1 MTSNMSKVRTSPY
14 RQTPTP
20 EGLKAIEKGT
30 LDYFDT
36 EMYANFN
43 TEVLEE
49 YLEEKNRKD
58 GFGSTKWKWNQMML
72 GLVIGI
78 VFAIINQYV
87 GLKVGM
93 IVSGSWYVAYLAAM
107 ALRWSPGEVN
117 LSASASTG
125 ASMVCTGF
133 VFTYPAIYLLA
144 YSTKYE
150 MNGEYLVDSSLLL
163 PDSWALAG
171 VAMVASI
178 LGGFLG
184 CLYFI
189 IFRRVWLVE
198 DPLPLPGFEANI
210 KLMDI
215 AGETAKEGGMEGAMH
230 SIRLVG
236 ISTAIVMFF
245 TFLRD
250 WPLIATGAT
259 DAAGKD
265 IKTSVLNRAT
275 ENVSWYSGGDLM
287 VPMDNSLTNYTWLG
301 FGLTPM
307 MIAIGWF
314 MKFRVAL
321 LVSLGTFFTW
331 FIVTPLAYHYDYP
344 FYLPLDA
351 NFHSI
356 SQFSPEGSLVSYGYV
371 ARPMAIGAILGG
383 GITGLLK
390 MAPVFKTT
398 AADVIDIFKGD
409 GDSASRKDYVEGK
422 GWYEW
427 PISHIPVLLI
437 VSLIGITL
445 AFSTQFGF
453 FASLIFSLVLC
464 LTTFALGA
472 IAVKV
477 MGETSIEPVSG
488 TSFIVLL
495 MLVLIFKGLG
505 LSESDTA
512 VLALVGTTVFGG
524 AISMSGTV
532 IGDYKPGLYVGNR
545 PMHIM
550 KTELVGIV
558 PGTIV
563 AALFAGLLSLAL
575 ARGDL
580 VLYAPQANA
589 FAAFAQIML
598 GGQTPWS
605 LLIVGFI
612 IGVFMEL
619 LTGMGTAFGLGMY
632 LPMVVTLP
640 MVVGGGLRDYW
651 ESRFLDVAVEQEGL
665 SEKQRTMRLLNTYM
679 IATGCIVGEALL
691 GTLLAIYYVLPLL
704 TG

>member
-1 MTSNMSKVRTSPY
+1 MSKVRTSPY

-49 YLEEKNRKD
+49 YLEEKNRRD
-58 GFGSTKWKWNQMML
+58 GFGSTTWKWNQMML
-72 GLVIGI
+72 GLIIGI
-78 VFAIINQYV
+78 IFAIINQYV

-150 MNGEYLVDSSLLL
+150 MNGTYLVDSSLLL
-163 PDSWALAG
+163 PNSWALAG

-236 ISTAIVMFF
+236 ISTAIIMAF

-250 WPLIATGAT
+250 WPLLGTGT
-259 DAAGKD
+259 SDAAGKEV
-265 IKTSVLNRAT
+265 KTSILSRAT
-275 ENVSWYSGGDLM
+275 ENISWYDGGDLT
-287 VPMDNSLTNYTWLG
+287 VPMENSLTNYTWLG
-301 FGLTPM
+301 FGLYPM

-314 MKFRVAL
+314 MRFRVAL

-331 FIVTPLAYHYDYP
+331 FVVTPLAFHYDYP
-344 FYLPLDA
+344 FYLPIDG
-351 NFHSI
+351 NYHSV
-356 SQFSPEGSLVSYGYV
+356 SQFSPMGSLVSYGYV

-398 AADVIDIFKGD
+398 ASDVIDIFRGESD
-409 GDSASRKDYVEGK
+409 NASRKDYVEGK

-427 PISHIPVLLI
+427 PISHIPVMLI

-445 AFSTQFGF
+445 TFSTQFGF
-453 FASLIFSLVLC
+453 FPSLIFSLILC

-495 MLVLIFKGLG
+495 MLVVIFKGIG

-512 VLALVGTTVFGG
+512 ILALVGTTVFGG

-550 KTELVGIV
+550 KTELLGII

-563 AALFAGLLSLAL
+563 AALFAGILSLAL

-598 GGQTPWS
+598 GGQTPWN
-605 LLIVGFI
+605 LLLLGIV

-619 LTGMGTAFGLGMY
+619 ITGMGTAFGLGMY

-640 MVVGGGLRDYW
+640 MVIGGGLRDYW
-651 ESRFLDVAVEQEGL
+651 ESRFLDVAVEKENL

>member
-1 MTSNMSKVRTSPY
+1 MSKVRTSPY

-49 YLEEKNRKD
+49 YLEEKNRRD
-58 GFGSTKWKWNQMML
+58 GFGSTTWKWNQMML
-72 GLVIGI
+72 GLIIGI
-78 VFAIINQYV
+78 IFAIINQYV

-150 MNGEYLVDSSLLL
+150 MNGTHLIDSSLLL
-163 PDSWALAG
+163 PNSWALAG

-236 ISTAIVMFF
+236 ISTAIIMAF

-250 WPLIATGAT
+250 WPLLGTGT
-259 DAAGKD
+259 SDAAGKEV
-265 IKTSVLNRAT
+265 KTSILSRAT
-275 ENVSWYSGGDLM
+275 ENISWYDGGDLT
-287 VPMDNSLTNYTWLG
+287 VPMENSLTNYTWLG
-301 FGLTPM
+301 FGLYPM

-314 MKFRVAL
+314 MRFRVAL

-331 FIVTPLAYHYDYP
+331 FVVTPLAFHYDYP
-344 FYLPLDA
+344 FYLPIDG
-351 NFHSI
+351 NYHSV
-356 SQFSPEGSLVSYGYV
+356 SQFSPIGSLVSYGYV

-398 AADVIDIFKGD
+398 ASDVIDIFRGESD
-409 GDSASRKDYVEGK
+409 NASRKDYVEGK

-427 PISHIPVLLI
+427 PISHIPVMLI

-445 AFSTQFGF
+445 TFSTQFGF
-453 FASLIFSLVLC
+453 FPSLIFSLVLC

-495 MLVLIFKGLG
+495 MLVVIFKGIG

-550 KTELVGIV
+550 KTELLGII

-563 AALFAGLLSLAL
+563 AALFAGILSLAL

-598 GGQTPWS
+598 GGQTPWN
-605 LLIVGFI
+605 LLLLGIV

-619 LTGMGTAFGLGMY
+619 ITGMGTAFGLGMY

-640 MVVGGGLRDYW
+640 MVIGGGLRDYW
-651 ESRFLDVAVEQEGL
+651 ESRFLDVAVEKENL

>member
-1 MTSNMSKVRTSPY
+1 MSKVRTSPY

-49 YLEEKNRKD
+49 YLEEKNRRD
-58 GFGSTKWKWNQMML
+58 GFGSTTWKWNQMML
-72 GLVIGI
+72 GLIIGI
-78 VFAIINQYV
+78 IFAIINQYV

-150 MNGEYLVDSSLLL
+150 MNGTYLVDSSLLL
-163 PDSWALAG
+163 PNSWALAG

-215 AGETAKEGGMEGAMH
+215 AGETAKEGGMESAMH

-236 ISTAIVMFF
+236 ISTAIVMLF

-250 WPLIATGAT
+250 WPLLGTGT
-259 DAAGKD
+259 SDAAGKEV
-265 IKTSVLNRAT
+265 KTSILSRAT
-275 ENVSWYSGGDLM
+275 ENISWYDGGDLT
-287 VPMDNSLTNYTWLG
+287 VPMENSLTNYTWLG
-301 FGLTPM
+301 FGLYPM

-314 MKFRVAL
+314 MRFRVAL

-331 FIVTPLAYHYDYP
+331 FVVTPLAFHYDYP
-344 FYLPLDA
+344 FYLPIDGDY
-351 NFHSI
+351 HSV
-356 SQFSPEGSLVSYGYV
+356 SQFSPMGSLVSYGYV

-398 AADVIDIFKGD
+398 ASDVIDIFRGESD
-409 GDSASRKDYVEGK
+409 NASRKDYVEGK

-427 PISHIPVLLI
+427 PISHIPVMLL

-445 AFSTQFGF
+445 TFSTQFGF
-453 FASLIFSLVLC
+453 FPSLIFSLILC

-495 MLVLIFKGLG
+495 MLVVIFKGIG

-512 VLALVGTTVFGG
+512 ILALVGTTVFGG

-550 KTELVGIV
+550 KTELLGII

-563 AALFAGLLSLAL
+563 AALFAGILSLAL

-598 GGQTPWS
+598 GGQTPWN
-605 LLIVGFI
+605 LLLLGIV

-619 LTGMGTAFGLGMY
+619 ITGMGTAFGLGMY

-640 MVVGGGLRDYW
+640 MVIGGGLRDYW
-651 ESRFLDVAVEQEGL
+651 ESRFLDVAVEKENL

>member
-1 MTSNMSKVRTSPY
+1 MSKVRTSPY

-20 EGLKAIEKGT
+20 EGLKAIENGT

-78 VFAIINQYV
+78 IFAIINQYV

-250 WPLIATGAT
+250 WPLIGTGAT

-265 IKTSVLNRAT
+265 VKTSVLNRAT
-275 ENVSWYSGGDLM
+275 ENISWYDGGDLM

-344 FYLPLDA
+344 FYLPLDSQ
-351 NFHSI
+351 FHSI
-356 SQFSPEGSLVSYGYV
+356 SQFSPTGSLVSYGYV

-409 GDSASRKDYVEGK
+409 GDNASRKDYVDGK

-427 PISHIPVLLI
+427 PISHIPVMLI
-437 VSLIGITL
+437 VSLVGITL

-651 ESRFLDVAVEQEGL
+651 EARFLDVSVEKEGL

>member
-1 MTSNMSKVRTSPY
+1 MSKVRTSAY

-58 GFGSTKWKWNQMML
+58 GFGTTKWKWNQMLL

-78 VFAIINQYV
+78 IFAIINQYV

-93 IVSGSWYVAYLAAM
+93 IVSGSWYVAYLSAM

-144 YSTKYE
+144 YSPKYE
-150 MNGEYLVDSSLLL
+150 LAGGDYLVDSSLLL
-163 PDSWALAG
+163 PNSWALAG

-215 AGETAKEGGMEGAMH
+215 AGETSKEGGMESAMH

-250 WPLIATGAT
+250 WPLLGSGAVE
-259 DAAGKD
+259 D
-265 IKTSVLNRAT
+265 KTSVLNRAT
-275 ENVSWYSGGDLM
+275 ENISWYDGGDLT
-287 VPMDNSLTNYTWLG
+287 VPMNNSLTNYTWLG

-307 MIAIGWF
+307 MLAIGWF

-331 FIVTPLAYHYDYP
+331 FIVTPLAYSYDYP
-344 FYLPLDA
+344 FYLPLDGK
-351 NFHSI
+351 FHSI
-356 SQFSPEGSLVSYGYV
+356 SQFSPTGSLVSYGYV

-390 MAPVFKTT
+390 MAPVFRTT
-398 AADVIDIFKGD
+398 AADVIDIFTGEGD
-409 GDSASRKDYVEGK
+409 DASRKDYVKGK

-445 AFSTQFGF
+445 TFATQFGF

-495 MLVLIFKGLG
+495 MLVLIFKAIG

-512 VLALVGTTVFGG
+512 ILALVGTTVFGG

-651 ESRFLDVAVEQEGL
+651 ESKFLDVAVEKENL

-691 GTLLAIYYVLPLL
+691 GTFLAIYYVLPLI

>member
-1 MTSNMSKVRTSPY
+1 MSKVRTSPY

-49 YLEEKNRKD
+49 YLEEKNRRD
-58 GFGSTKWKWNQMML
+58 GFGSTTWKWNQMLL
-72 GLVIGI
+72 GLIIGI
-78 VFAIINQYV
+78 IFAIINQYV

-144 YSTKYE
+144 YSTRYE
-150 MNGEYLVDSSLLL
+150 MNGTYLVDSSLLL
-163 PDSWALAG
+163 PNSWALAG

-189 IFRRVWLVE
+189 IFRRVWLIE

-215 AGETAKEGGMEGAMH
+215 AGETSKEGGMEGAMH

-236 ISTAIVMFF
+236 ISTAIVMLF

-250 WPLIATGAT
+250 WPLLGTGT
-259 DAAGKD
+259 NDAAGKE
-265 IKTSVLNRAT
+265 IKTSILSRAGEST
-275 ENVSWYSGGDLM
+275 SWYEAGDLT
-287 VPMDNSLTNYTWLG
+287 VPMENSLTNYTWLG

-314 MKFRVAL
+314 MRFRVAL

-331 FIVTPLAYHYDYP
+331 FVVTPLAFHYDYP
-344 FYLPLDA
+344 FYFPLDA
-351 NFHSI
+351 SYHSVT
-356 SQFSPEGSLVSYGYV
+356 QFDYPSIMSYGYV

-398 AADVIDIFKGD
+398 ASDVIDIFSGKSD
-409 GDSASRKDYVEGK
+409 NASRKDYVEGK

-427 PISHIPVLLI
+427 PISHIPVMLL

-445 AFSTQFGF
+445 TFSTQFGF
-453 FASLIFSLVLC
+453 FPSLIFSLVLC

-495 MLVLIFKGLG
+495 MLVLIFKGIG

-512 VLALVGTTVFGG
+512 ILALVGTTVFGG

-550 KTELVGIV
+550 KTELLGII

-598 GGQTPWS
+598 GGQTPWN
-605 LLIVGFI
+605 LLLVGVI

-640 MVVGGGLRDYW
+640 MVIGGGLRDYW
-651 ESRFLDVAVEQEGL
+651 ESRFLDVAVEKENL

-704 TG
+704 MG

>member
-1 MTSNMSKVRTSPY
+1 MTSSMSKVRTSPY

-58 GFGSTKWKWNQMML
+58 GFGSTKWKWNQMLL

-605 LLIVGFI
+605 LLIVGFV

>member
-1 MTSNMSKVRTSPY
+1 MSKVRTSPY

-49 YLEEKNRKD
+49 YLEEKNRRD
-58 GFGSTKWKWNQMML
+58 GFGSTTWKWNQMML
-72 GLVIGI
+72 GLIIGI
-78 VFAIINQYV
+78 IFAIINQYV

-144 YSTKYE
+144 YSAKYE
-150 MNGEYLVDSSLLL
+150 MNGTYLVDSSLLL
-163 PDSWALAG
+163 PNSWALAG

-236 ISTAIVMFF
+236 ISTAIIMAF

-250 WPLIATGAT
+250 WPLLSTGT
-259 DAAGKD
+259 SDAAGKEV
-265 IKTSVLNRAT
+265 KTSILSRAT
-275 ENVSWYSGGDLM
+275 ENISWYDGGDLT
-287 VPMDNSLTNYTWLG
+287 VPMENSLTNYTWLG
-301 FGLTPM
+301 FGLYPM

-314 MKFRVAL
+314 MRFRVAL

-331 FIVTPLAYHYDYP
+331 FVVTPLAFHYDYP
-344 FYLPLDA
+344 FYLPIDG
-351 NFHSI
+351 NYHSV
-356 SQFSPEGSLVSYGYV
+356 SQFSPMGSLVSYGYV

-398 AADVIDIFKGD
+398 ASDVIDIFRGE
-409 GDSASRKDYVEGK
+409 SNNASRKDYVEGK

-427 PISHIPVLLI
+427 PISHIPVMLI

-445 AFSTQFGF
+445 TFSTQFGF
-453 FASLIFSLVLC
+453 FPSLIFSLVLC

-495 MLVLIFKGLG
+495 MLVVIFKGIG

-563 AALFAGLLSLAL
+563 AALFAGILSLAL

-598 GGQTPWS
+598 GGQTPWN
-605 LLIVGFI
+605 LLLLGIV

-619 LTGMGTAFGLGMY
+619 ITGMGTAFGLGMY

-640 MVVGGGLRDYW
+640 MVIGGGLRDYW
-651 ESRFLDVAVEQEGL
+651 ESRFLDVAVEKENL

>member
-1 MTSNMSKVRTSPY
+1 MSKVRTSPY

-20 EGLKAIEKGT
+20 GGLKAIEKGT

-49 YLEEKNRKD
+49 YLEEKNRRD
-58 GFGSTKWKWNQMML
+58 GFGSTTWKWNQMML
-72 GLVIGI
+72 GLIIGI
-78 VFAIINQYV
+78 IFAIINQYV

-150 MNGEYLVDSSLLL
+150 MNGTYLVDSSLLL
-163 PDSWALAG
+163 PNSWALAG

-236 ISTAIVMFF
+236 ISTAIIMAF

-250 WPLIATGAT
+250 WPLLGTGT
-259 DAAGKD
+259 SDAAGKEV
-265 IKTSVLNRAT
+265 KTSILSRAT
-275 ENVSWYSGGDLM
+275 ENISWYDGGDLT
-287 VPMDNSLTNYTWLG
+287 VPMENSLTNYTWLG
-301 FGLTPM
+301 FGLYPM

-314 MKFRVAL
+314 MRFRVAL

-331 FIVTPLAYHYDYP
+331 FVVTPLAFHYDYP
-344 FYLPLDA
+344 FYLPIDGDY
-351 NFHSI
+351 HSV
-356 SQFSPEGSLVSYGYV
+356 SQFSPMGSLVSYGYV

-398 AADVIDIFKGD
+398 ASDVIDIFRGESD
-409 GDSASRKDYVEGK
+409 NASRKDYVEGK

-427 PISHIPVLLI
+427 PISHIPVMLI

-445 AFSTQFGF
+445 TFSTQFGF
-453 FASLIFSLVLC
+453 FPSLIFSLVLC

-495 MLVLIFKGLG
+495 MLVVIFKGIG

-512 VLALVGTTVFGG
+512 ILALVGTTVFGG

-550 KTELVGIV
+550 KTELVGII

-563 AALFAGLLSLAL
+563 AALFAGILSLAL

-598 GGQTPWS
+598 GGQTPWN
-605 LLIVGFI
+605 LLLLGIV

-619 LTGMGTAFGLGMY
+619 ITGMGTAFGLGMY

-640 MVVGGGLRDYW
+640 MVIGGGLRDYW
-651 ESRFLDVAVEQEGL
+651 ESRFLDVAVEKENL

>member
-1 MTSNMSKVRTSPY
+1 MSKVRTSPY

-49 YLEEKNRKD
+49 YLEEKNRRD
-58 GFGSTKWKWNQMML
+58 GFGSTTWKWNQMML
-72 GLVIGI
+72 GLIIGI
-78 VFAIINQYV
+78 IFAIINQYV

-150 MNGEYLVDSSLLL
+150 MNGSYLVDSSLLL
-163 PDSWALAG
+163 PNSWALAG

-236 ISTAIVMFF
+236 ISTAIIMAF

-250 WPLIATGAT
+250 WPLLSTGT
-259 DAAGKD
+259 SDAAGKEV
-265 IKTSVLNRAT
+265 KTSILSRAT
-275 ENVSWYSGGDLM
+275 ENISWYDGGDLT
-287 VPMDNSLTNYTWLG
+287 VPMENSLTNYTWLG
-301 FGLTPM
+301 FGLYPM

-314 MKFRVAL
+314 MRFRVAL

-331 FIVTPLAYHYDYP
+331 FVVTPLAFHYDYP
-344 FYLPLDA
+344 FYLPIDG
-351 NFHSI
+351 NYHSV
-356 SQFSPEGSLVSYGYV
+356 SQFSPMGSLVSYGYV

-398 AADVIDIFKGD
+398 ASDVIDIFRGEGD
-409 GDSASRKDYVEGK
+409 NASRKDYVEGK

-427 PISHIPVLLI
+427 PISHIPVMLI

-445 AFSTQFGF
+445 TFSTQFGF
-453 FASLIFSLVLC
+453 FPSFIFSLVLC

-495 MLVLIFKGLG
+495 MLVVIFKGIG

-563 AALFAGLLSLAL
+563 AALFAGILSLAL

-598 GGQTPWS
+598 GGQTPWN
-605 LLIVGFI
+605 LLLLGIV

-619 LTGMGTAFGLGMY
+619 ITGMGTAFGLGMY

-640 MVVGGGLRDYW
+640 MVIGGALRDYW
-651 ESRFLDVAVEQEGL
+651 ESRFLDVAVEKENL

>member
-1 MTSNMSKVRTSPY
+1 MSKVRTSPY

-58 GFGSTKWKWNQMML
+58 GFGSTTWKWNQMML
-72 GLVIGI
+72 GLIIGI
-78 VFAIINQYV
+78 IFAIINQYV

-150 MNGEYLVDSSLLL
+150 MNGTYLVDSSLLL
-163 PDSWALAG
+163 PNSWALAG

-236 ISTAIVMFF
+236 ISTAIIMAF

-250 WPLIATGAT
+250 WPLLGTGT
-259 DAAGKD
+259 SDAAGKEV
-265 IKTSVLNRAT
+265 KTSILSRAT
-275 ENVSWYSGGDLM
+275 ENISWYDGGDLT
-287 VPMDNSLTNYTWLG
+287 VPMENSLTNYTWLG
-301 FGLTPM
+301 FGLYPM

-314 MKFRVAL
+314 MRFRVAL

-331 FIVTPLAYHYDYP
+331 FVVTPLAFHYDYP
-344 FYLPLDA
+344 FYLPIDG
-351 NFHSI
+351 NYHSV
-356 SQFSPEGSLVSYGYV
+356 SQFSPMGSLVSYGYV

-398 AADVIDIFKGD
+398 ASDVIDIFRGESD
-409 GDSASRKDYVEGK
+409 NASRKDYVEGK

-427 PISHIPVLLI
+427 PISHIPVMLI

-445 AFSTQFGF
+445 TFSTQFGF
-453 FASLIFSLVLC
+453 FPSLIFSLVLC

-495 MLVLIFKGLG
+495 MLVVIFKGIG

-563 AALFAGLLSLAL
+563 AALFAGILSLAL

-598 GGQTPWS
+598 GGQTPWN
-605 LLIVGFI
+605 LLLLGII

-619 LTGMGTAFGLGMY
+619 ITGMGTAFGLGMY

-640 MVVGGGLRDYW
+640 MVIGGGLRDYW
-651 ESRFLDVAVEQEGL
+651 ESRFLDVAVEKENL

>member
-1 MTSNMSKVRTSPY
+1 M
-14 RQTPTP
+14 
-20 EGLKAIEKGT
+20 
-30 LDYFDT
+30 
-36 EMYANFN
+36 
-43 TEVLEE
+43 
-49 YLEEKNRKD
+49 
-58 GFGSTKWKWNQMML
+58 
-72 GLVIGI
+72 
-78 VFAIINQYV
+78 
-87 GLKVGM
+87 
-93 IVSGSWYVAYLAAM
+93 
-107 ALRWSPGEVN
+107 
-117 LSASASTG
+117 
-125 ASMVCTGF
+125 
-133 VFTYPAIYLLA
+133 LA
-144 YSTKYE
+144 YSPKYE
-150 MNGEYLVDSSLLL
+150 MNGEQLIDSSLLL

-215 AGETAKEGGMEGAMH
+215 AGETAKEGGMENAMH

-250 WPLIATGAT
+250 WPLLGTGSN
-259 DAAGKD
+259 DAAGEE
-265 IKTSVLNRAT
+265 IKTSVLSSALEGT
-275 ENVSWYSGGDLM
+275 EWYDGGDLT
-287 VPMDNSLTNYTWLG
+287 VPMTNSLTNYTWLG

-331 FIVTPLAYHYDYP
+331 FVVTPLAYQYDYP
-344 FYLPLDA
+344 FYYPLDG
-351 NFHSI
+351 NYHSI
-356 SQFSPEGSLVSYGYV
+356 SQYSPMGSIMSYSYV

-398 AADVIDIFKGD
+398 ASDVIDIFKGE
-409 GDSASRKDYVEGK
+409 GDDASRKDYVKGK

-437 VSLIGITL
+437 VSLVGITITF
-445 AFSTQFGF
+445 ATQFGF
-453 FASLIFSLVLC
+453 LASFIFSLVLC

-495 MLVLIFKGLG
+495 MLVLVFKAIGLN
-505 LSESDTA
+505 ESDTA
-512 VLALVGTTVFGG
+512 ILALVGTTVFGG

-580 VLYAPQANA
+580 ILYAPQANA

-598 GGQTPWS
+598 GGQTPWG
-605 LLIVGFI
+605 LLGVGII
-612 IGVFMEL
+612 IGIFMEL
-619 LTGMGTAFGLGMY
+619 LTGLGTAFGLGMY

-640 MVVGGGLRDYW
+640 MVVGGALRDYW
-651 ESRFLDVAVEQEGL
+651 EARFLDAAVEREGL
-665 SEKQRTMRLLNTYM
+665 GEKQRTMRLLNTYM

-691 GTLLAIYYVLPLL
+691 GTFLAIYYVLPLV

>member
-1 MTSNMSKVRTSPY
+1 MSKVRTSAY

-20 EGLKAIEKGT
+20 GGLKAIEEGT

-58 GFGSTKWKWNQMML
+58 GFGTTKWKWNQMLL
-72 GLVIGI
+72 GLIIGI
-78 VFAIINQYV
+78 IFAIINQYV

-93 IVSGSWYVAYLAAM
+93 IVSGSWYVAYLSAM

-144 YSTKYE
+144 YSPKYE
-150 MNGEYLVDSSLLL
+150 LAGGNYLVDSSLLL

-215 AGETAKEGGMEGAMH
+215 AGETSKEGGMDSAMH
-230 SIRLVG
+230 SIKLVG
-236 ISTAIVMFF
+236 FSTAVVMFF

-250 WPLIATGAT
+250 WPILGTGSY
-259 DAAGKD
+259 DAAGNEVKE
-265 IKTSVLNRAT
+265 SVLTSASK
-275 ENVSWYSGGDLM
+275 NVEWYDGVDLM
-287 VPMDNSLTNYTWLG
+287 VPMSHPLTNYTWLG
-301 FGLTPM
+301 FELTPM
-307 MIAIGWF
+307 MGAIGWF
-314 MKFRVAL
+314 MRFRVAL

-331 FIVTPLAYHYDYP
+331 FVVTPLAYHYDYP
-344 FYLPLDA
+344 FYYPLDGQ
-351 NFHSI
+351 FHSI
-356 SQFSPEGSLVSYGYV
+356 SQFDPIGSIMSYGYV

-398 AADVIDIFKGD
+398 AADVIDIFTGD
-409 GDSASRKDYVEGK
+409 GDDATRKDYVEGK

-445 AFSTQFGF
+445 TFSTQFGF
-453 FASLIFSLVLC
+453 FASFIFSLVLC

-495 MLVLIFKGLG
+495 MLVLIFKAIG

-512 VLALVGTTVFGG
+512 ILALVGTTVFGG

-580 VLYAPQANA
+580 LLYAPQANA

-605 LLIVGFI
+605 LLAVGVI

-632 LPMVVTLP
+632 LPMIITLP

-651 ESRFLDVAVEQEGL
+651 EAKFLDVSVEKEGL
-665 SEKQRTMRLLNTYM
+665 TEKQRTMKLLNTYM

-691 GTLLAIYYVLPLL
+691 GTFLAIYYVLPLI

>member
-1 MTSNMSKVRTSPY
+1 MSKVRTSPY

-72 GLVIGI
+72 GLIIGI
-78 VFAIINQYV
+78 IFAIINQYV

-150 MNGEYLVDSSLLL
+150 MNGTYLVDSSLLL
-163 PDSWALAG
+163 PNSWALAG

-236 ISTAIVMFF
+236 ISTAIVMLF

-250 WPLIATGAT
+250 WPLLGTGE
-259 DAAGKD
+259 D
-265 IKTSVLNRAT
+265 KTSVLSRAG
-275 ENVSWYSGGDLM
+275 ESVSWYDGGDLT
-287 VPMDNSLTNYTWLG
+287 VPMENSLTNYTWLG

-307 MIAIGWF
+307 MLAIGWF
-314 MKFRVAL
+314 MRFRVAL

-331 FIVTPLAYHYDYP
+331 FVVTPLAYHYDYP
-344 FYLPLDA
+344 FYFPLDGNYHA
-351 NFHSI
+351 V
-356 SQFSPEGSLVSYGYV
+356 SQFDPIGSIMSYSYV

-398 AADVIDIFKGD
+398 ASDVIDIFRGESD
-409 GDSASRKDYVEGK
+409 NASRKDYVEGK

-427 PISHIPVLLI
+427 PISHIPVMLI

-445 AFSTQFGF
+445 TFSTQFGF
-453 FASLIFSLVLC
+453 FPSLIFSLVLC

-495 MLVLIFKGLG
+495 MLVLVFKGIG

-550 KTELVGIV
+550 KTELVGII

-598 GGQTPWS
+598 GGQTPWN
-605 LLIVGFI
+605 LLLVGVI

-640 MVVGGGLRDYW
+640 MVIGGALRDYW
-651 ESRFLDVAVEQEGL
+651 ESRFLDVAVEKENL

>member
-1 MTSNMSKVRTSPY
+1 MSKVRTSPY

-58 GFGSTKWKWNQMML
+58 GFGSTTWKWNQMML
-72 GLVIGI
+72 GLIIGI
-78 VFAIINQYV
+78 IFAIINQYV

-150 MNGEYLVDSSLLL
+150 MNGTHLIDSSLLL
-163 PDSWALAG
+163 PNSWALAG

-236 ISTAIVMFF
+236 ISTAIIMAF

-250 WPLIATGAT
+250 WPLLGTGT
-259 DAAGKD
+259 HDDAGKEV
-265 IKTSVLNRAT
+265 KTSILSRAT
-275 ENVSWYSGGDLM
+275 ENISWYDGGDLT
-287 VPMDNSLTNYTWLG
+287 VPMENSLTNYTWLG
-301 FGLTPM
+301 FGLYPM

-314 MKFRVAL
+314 MRFRVAL

-331 FIVTPLAYHYDYP
+331 FVVTPLAFHYDYP
-344 FYLPLDA
+344 FYLPIDG
-351 NFHSI
+351 NYHSV
-356 SQFSPEGSLVSYGYV
+356 SQFSPIGSLVSYGYV

-398 AADVIDIFKGD
+398 ASDVIDIFR
-409 GDSASRKDYVEGK
+409 GDSDNASRKDYVEGK

-427 PISHIPVLLI
+427 PISHIPVMLI

-445 AFSTQFGF
+445 TFSTQFGF
-453 FASLIFSLVLC
+453 FPSLIFSLVLC

-495 MLVLIFKGLG
+495 MLVVIFKGIG

-563 AALFAGLLSLAL
+563 AALFAGILSLAL

-598 GGQTPWS
+598 GGQTPWN
-605 LLIVGFI
+605 LLLLGII

-619 LTGMGTAFGLGMY
+619 ITGMGTAFGLGMY

-640 MVVGGGLRDYW
+640 MVIGGGLRDYW
-651 ESRFLDVAVEQEGL
+651 ESRFLDVAVEKENL
-665 SEKQRTMRLLNTYM
+665 NEKQRTMRLLNTYM

>member
-1 MTSNMSKVRTSPY
+1 MSKVRTSPY

-20 EGLKAIEKGT
+20 EGLKAIEEGT

-49 YLEEKNRKD
+49 YLEEKNRRD
-58 GFGSTKWKWNQMML
+58 GFGSTTWKWNQMML
-72 GLVIGI
+72 GLIIGI
-78 VFAIINQYV
+78 IFAIINQYV

-144 YSTKYE
+144 YSAKYE
-150 MNGEYLVDSSLLL
+150 MNGTYLVDSSLLL
-163 PDSWALAG
+163 PNSWALAG

-236 ISTAIVMFF
+236 ISTAIIMAF

-250 WPLIATGAT
+250 WPLLGTGT
-259 DAAGKD
+259 SDAAGKEV
-265 IKTSVLNRAT
+265 KTSILSRAT
-275 ENVSWYSGGDLM
+275 ENISWYDGGDLT
-287 VPMDNSLTNYTWLG
+287 VPMENSLTNYTWLG
-301 FGLTPM
+301 FGLYPM

-314 MKFRVAL
+314 MRFRVAL

-331 FIVTPLAYHYDYP
+331 FVVTPLAFHYDYP
-344 FYLPLDA
+344 FYLPIDG
-351 NFHSI
+351 NYHSV
-356 SQFSPEGSLVSYGYV
+356 SQFSPMGSLVSYGYV

-398 AADVIDIFKGD
+398 ASDVIDIFRGESD
-409 GDSASRKDYVEGK
+409 NASRKDYVEGK

-427 PISHIPVLLI
+427 PISHIPVMLI

-445 AFSTQFGF
+445 TFSTQFGF
-453 FASLIFSLVLC
+453 FPSLIFSLVLC

-495 MLVLIFKGLG
+495 MLVVIFKGIG

-563 AALFAGLLSLAL
+563 AALFAGILSLAL

-598 GGQTPWS
+598 GGQTPWN
-605 LLIVGFI
+605 LLLLGIV

-619 LTGMGTAFGLGMY
+619 ITGMGTAFGLGMY

-640 MVVGGGLRDYW
+640 MVIGGGLRDYW
-651 ESRFLDVAVEQEGL
+651 ESRFLDVAVEKENL

>member
-1 MTSNMSKVRTSPY
+1 MSKVRTSAY

-20 EGLKAIEKGT
+20 EGLKAIENGT

-49 YLEEKNRKD
+49 YLEEKNRGD
-58 GFGSTKWKWNQMML
+58 GFGTTKWKWNQMLL
-72 GLVIGI
+72 GLGIGI
-78 VFAIINQYV
+78 IFAIINQYV

-93 IVSGSWYVAYLAAM
+93 IVSGSWYVAYLSAM
-107 ALRWSPGEVN
+107 ALRWTPGEVN

-144 YSTKYE
+144 YSPKYE
-150 MNGEYLVDSSLLL
+150 MNGEQLIDSSLLL

-215 AGETAKEGGMEGAMH
+215 AGETAKEGGMESAMH

-250 WPLIATGAT
+250 WPLLGTGSN
-259 DAAGKD
+259 DAAGEE
-265 IKTSVLNRAT
+265 IKTSVLSSALEGT
-275 ENVSWYSGGDLM
+275 EWYDGGDLT
-287 VPMDNSLTNYTWLG
+287 VPMSNSLTNYTWLG

-331 FIVTPLAYHYDYP
+331 FVVTPLAYQYDYP
-344 FYLPLDA
+344 FYYPLDG
-351 NFHSI
+351 NYHSI
-356 SQFSPEGSLVSYGYV
+356 SQYSPMGSIMSYSYV

-398 AADVIDIFKGD
+398 ASDVIDIFKGE
-409 GDSASRKDYVEGK
+409 GDDASRKDYVKGK

-437 VSLIGITL
+437 VSLVGITITF
-445 AFSTQFGF
+445 ATQFGF
-453 FASLIFSLVLC
+453 LASFIFSLVLC

-495 MLVLIFKGLG
+495 MLVLVFKAIGLN
-505 LSESDTA
+505 ESDCNPC
-512 VLALVGTTVFGG
+512 
-524 AISMSGTV
+524 
-532 IGDYKPGLYVGNR
+532 IGWNYRFWRGDFNVWNCNWRLQTWTICWESTNA
-545 PMHIM
+545 HL

-563 AALFAGLLSLAL
+563 AALFAGLFHLHYWRLN
-575 ARGDL
+575 
-580 VLYAPQANA
+580 NA

-598 GGQTPWS
+598 GGQTPWG
-605 LLIVGFI
+605 LLAVGII
-612 IGVFMEL
+612 IGIIMEL

-640 MVVGGGLRDYW
+640 MVVGGALRDYW
-651 ESRFLDVAVEQEGL
+651 EARFLDVVEREGL
-665 SEKQRTMRLLNTYM
+665 AKNNEL
-679 IATGCIVGEALL
+679 
-691 GTLLAIYYVLPLL
+691 
-704 TG
+704 

>member
-1 MTSNMSKVRTSPY
+1 MSKVRTSPY

-58 GFGSTKWKWNQMML
+58 GFGSTTWKWNQMML
-72 GLVIGI
+72 GLIIGI
-78 VFAIINQYV
+78 IFAIINQYV

-144 YSTKYE
+144 YSAKYE
-150 MNGEYLVDSSLLL
+150 MNGTYLVDSSLLL
-163 PDSWALAG
+163 PNSWALAG

-236 ISTAIVMFF
+236 ISTAIIMAF

-250 WPLIATGAT
+250 WPLLGTGT
-259 DAAGKD
+259 SDAAGKEV
-265 IKTSVLNRAT
+265 KTSILSRAT
-275 ENVSWYSGGDLM
+275 ENISWYDGGDLT
-287 VPMDNSLTNYTWLG
+287 VPMENSLTNYTWLG
-301 FGLTPM
+301 FGLYPM

-314 MKFRVAL
+314 MRFRVAL

-331 FIVTPLAYHYDYP
+331 FVVTPLAFHYDYP
-344 FYLPLDA
+344 FYLPIDG
-351 NFHSI
+351 NYHSV
-356 SQFSPEGSLVSYGYV
+356 SQFSPMGSLVSYGYV

-398 AADVIDIFKGD
+398 ASDVIDIFRGESD
-409 GDSASRKDYVEGK
+409 NASRKDYVEGK

-427 PISHIPVLLI
+427 PISHIPVMLI

-445 AFSTQFGF
+445 TFSTQFGF
-453 FASLIFSLVLC
+453 FPSLIFSLVLC

-495 MLVLIFKGLG
+495 MLVVIFKGIG

-563 AALFAGLLSLAL
+563 AALFAGILSLAL

-598 GGQTPWS
+598 GGQTPWN
-605 LLIVGFI
+605 LLLLGII
-612 IGVFMEL
+612 IGIFMEL
-619 LTGMGTAFGLGMY
+619 ITGMGTAFGLGMY

-640 MVVGGGLRDYW
+640 MVIGGGLRDYW
-651 ESRFLDVAVEQEGL
+651 ESRFLDVAVEKENL
-665 SEKQRTMRLLNTYM
+665 NEKQRTMRLLNTYM

>member
-1 MTSNMSKVRTSPY
+1 MSKVRTSPY

-20 EGLKAIEKGT
+20 EGLKAIENGT

-58 GFGSTKWKWNQMML
+58 GFGTTKWKWNQMML

-78 VFAIINQYV
+78 IFAIINQYV

-215 AGETAKEGGMEGAMH
+215 AGETAQEGGMEGAMH

-236 ISTAIVMFF
+236 ISTAIVMLF

-250 WPLIATGAT
+250 WPLIATGTT

-275 ENVSWYSGGDLM
+275 ENISWYDGGDLM

-344 FYLPLDA
+344 FYLPLDG

-356 SQFSPEGSLVSYGYV
+356 SQFSPTGSLVSYGYV

-398 AADVIDIFKGD
+398 AADVIDIFKGE
-409 GDSASRKDYVEGK
+409 GDNASRKDYVEGK

-651 ESRFLDVAVEQEGL
+651 ESRFLDVAVEKEGL

>member
-1 MTSNMSKVRTSPY
+1 MSKVRTSAY

-49 YLEEKNRKD
+49 YLEEKNRGD
-58 GFGSTKWKWNQMML
+58 GFGSTKWKWNQMLL
-72 GLVIGI
+72 GLAIGI

-93 IVSGSWYVAYLAAM
+93 IVSGSWYVAYLSAM
-107 ALRWSPGEVN
+107 ALRWTPGEVN

-144 YSTKYE
+144 YSPKYE
-150 MNGEYLVDSSLLL
+150 MNGEQLIDSSLLL

-215 AGETAKEGGMEGAMH
+215 AGETSKEGGMESAMH

-250 WPLIATGAT
+250 WPLLGTGAK
-259 DAAGKD
+259 DAAGD
-265 IKTSVLNRAT
+265 EIKTSVLSSAL
-275 ENVSWYSGGDLM
+275 EGSKWYDGGDLT
-287 VPMDNSLTNYTWLG
+287 VPMDSSLTNYTWLG

-331 FIVTPLAYHYDYP
+331 FVVTPLAYQYDYP
-344 FYLPLDA
+344 FYYPLDG
-351 NFHSI
+351 NYHSI
-356 SQFSPEGSLVSYGYV
+356 SQYSPMGSIMSYSYV

-398 AADVIDIFKGD
+398 ASDVIDIFKGE
-409 GDSASRKDYVEGK
+409 GDNASRKDYVKGK

-437 VSLIGITL
+437 VSLIGITVTF
-445 AFSTQFGF
+445 ATQFGF
-453 FASLIFSLVLC
+453 LASFIFSLVLC

-495 MLVLIFKGLG
+495 MLVLVFKAIGLN
-505 LSESDTA
+505 ESDTA
-512 VLALVGTTVFGG
+512 ILALVGTTVFGG

-598 GGQTPWS
+598 GGQTPWG
-605 LLIVGFI
+605 LLGVGII
-612 IGVFMEL
+612 IGIFMEL

-640 MVVGGGLRDYW
+640 MVVGGALRDYW
-651 ESRFLDVAVEQEGL
+651 EARFLDAAVEKENL

-691 GTLLAIYYVLPLL
+691 GTFLAIYYVLPLI

>member
-1 MTSNMSKVRTSPY
+1 MSKVRTSPY

-49 YLEEKNRKD
+49 YLEEKNRRD
-58 GFGSTKWKWNQMML
+58 GFGSTTWKWNQMML
-72 GLVIGI
+72 GLIIGI
-78 VFAIINQYV
+78 IFAIINQYV

-144 YSTKYE
+144 YSAKYE
-150 MNGEYLVDSSLLL
+150 MNGTYLVDSSLLL
-163 PDSWALAG
+163 PNSWALAG

-236 ISTAIVMFF
+236 ISTAIIMAF

-250 WPLIATGAT
+250 WPLLGTGT
-259 DAAGKD
+259 SDAAGKEV
-265 IKTSVLNRAT
+265 KTSILSRAT
-275 ENVSWYSGGDLM
+275 ENISWYDGGDLT
-287 VPMDNSLTNYTWLG
+287 VPMENSLTNYTWLG
-301 FGLTPM
+301 FGLYPM

-314 MKFRVAL
+314 MRFRVAL

-331 FIVTPLAYHYDYP
+331 FVVTPLAFHYDYP
-344 FYLPLDA
+344 FYLPIDG
-351 NFHSI
+351 NYHSV
-356 SQFSPEGSLVSYGYV
+356 SQFSPMGSLVSYGYV

-398 AADVIDIFKGD
+398 ASDVIDIFRGESD
-409 GDSASRKDYVEGK
+409 NASRKDYVEGK

-427 PISHIPVLLI
+427 PISHIPVMLI

-445 AFSTQFGF
+445 TFSTQFGF
-453 FASLIFSLVLC
+453 FPSLIFSLVLC

-495 MLVLIFKGLG
+495 MLVVIFKGIG

-550 KTELVGIV
+550 KTELVGII

-563 AALFAGLLSLAL
+563 AALFAGILSLAL

-598 GGQTPWS
+598 GGQTPWN
-605 LLIVGFI
+605 LLLLGIV

-619 LTGMGTAFGLGMY
+619 ITGMGTAFGLGMY

-640 MVVGGGLRDYW
+640 MVIGGGLRDYW
-651 ESRFLDVAVEQEGL
+651 ESRFLDVAVEKENL

>member
-1 MTSNMSKVRTSPY
+1 M
-14 RQTPTP
+14 
-20 EGLKAIEKGT
+20 L
-30 LDYFDT
+30 
-36 EMYANFN
+36 
-43 TEVLEE
+43 
-49 YLEEKNRKD
+49 
-58 GFGSTKWKWNQMML
+58 L
-72 GLVIGI
+72 GLGIGI
-78 VFAIINQYV
+78 IFAIINQYV

-93 IVSGSWYVAYLAAM
+93 IVSGSWYVAYLSAM
-107 ALRWSPGEVN
+107 ALRWTPGEVN

-144 YSTKYE
+144 YSPKYE
-150 MNGEYLVDSSLLL
+150 MNGEQLIDSSLLL

-215 AGETAKEGGMEGAMH
+215 AGETAKEGGMESAMH

-250 WPLIATGAT
+250 WPLLGTGAK
-259 DAAGKD
+259 DAAGD
-265 IKTSVLNRAT
+265 EIKTSVLSSAL
-275 ENVSWYSGGDLM
+275 ESAKWYDGGDLT

-331 FIVTPLAYHYDYP
+331 FVVTPLAYQYDYP
-344 FYLPLDA
+344 FYYPLDG
-351 NFHSI
+351 NYHSI
-356 SQFSPEGSLVSYGYV
+356 SQYSPTGSIMSYSYV

-398 AADVIDIFKGD
+398 ASDVIDIFKGEGD
-409 GDSASRKDYVEGK
+409 GASRKDYVKGK

-427 PISHIPVLLI
+427 PISHIPVLLL
-437 VSLIGITL
+437 VSLVGITITF
-445 AFSTQFGF
+445 ATQFGF
-453 FASLIFSLVLC
+453 LASFIFSLVLC

-495 MLVLIFKGLG
+495 MLVLVFKAIGLN
-505 LSESDTA
+505 ESDTA
-512 VLALVGTTVFGG
+512 ILALVGTTVFGG

-598 GGQTPWS
+598 GGQTPWG
-605 LLIVGFI
+605 LLGVGII
-612 IGVFMEL
+612 IGIFMEL

-640 MVVGGGLRDYW
+640 MVVGGALRDYW
-651 ESRFLDVAVEQEGL
+651 EARFLDVAVVKEGL

-691 GTLLAIYYVLPLL
+691 GTFLAIYYVLPLV

>member
-1 MTSNMSKVRTSPY
+1 MSKVRTSPY

-58 GFGSTKWKWNQMML
+58 GFGSTTWKWNQMML
-72 GLVIGI
+72 GLIIGI
-78 VFAIINQYV
+78 IFAIINQYV

-150 MNGEYLVDSSLLL
+150 MNGTYLVDSSLLL
-163 PDSWALAG
+163 PNSWALAG

-236 ISTAIVMFF
+236 ISTAIIMAF

-250 WPLIATGAT
+250 WPLLGTGT
-259 DAAGKD
+259 SDAAGKEV
-265 IKTSVLNRAT
+265 KTSILSRAT
-275 ENVSWYSGGDLM
+275 ENISWYDGGDLT
-287 VPMDNSLTNYTWLG
+287 VPMENSLTNYTWLG
-301 FGLTPM
+301 FGLYPM

-314 MKFRVAL
+314 MRFRVAL

-331 FIVTPLAYHYDYP
+331 FVVTPLAFHYDYP
-344 FYLPLDA
+344 FYLPIDG
-351 NFHSI
+351 NYHSV
-356 SQFSPEGSLVSYGYV
+356 SQFSPMGSLVSYGYV

-398 AADVIDIFKGD
+398 ASDVIDIFRGESD
-409 GDSASRKDYVEGK
+409 NASRKDYVEGK

-427 PISHIPVLLI
+427 PISHIPVMLI

-445 AFSTQFGF
+445 TFSTQFGF
-453 FASLIFSLVLC
+453 FPSLIFSLVLC

-495 MLVLIFKGLG
+495 MLVVIFKGIG

-550 KTELVGIV
+550 KTELVGII

-563 AALFAGLLSLAL
+563 AALFAGILSLAL

-598 GGQTPWS
+598 GGQTPWN
-605 LLIVGFI
+605 LLLLGIV

-619 LTGMGTAFGLGMY
+619 ITGMGTAFGLGMY

-640 MVVGGGLRDYW
+640 MVIGGGLRDYW
-651 ESRFLDVAVEQEGL
+651 ESRFLDVAVEKENL
-665 SEKQRTMRLLNTYM
+665 NEKQRTMRLLNTYM

>member
-1 MTSNMSKVRTSPY
+1 MSKVRTSPY

-49 YLEEKNRKD
+49 YLEEKNRRD
-58 GFGSTKWKWNQMML
+58 GFGSTTWKWNQMLL
-72 GLVIGI
+72 GLIIGI
-78 VFAIINQYV
+78 IFAIINQYV

-144 YSTKYE
+144 YSTRYE
-150 MNGEYLVDSSLLL
+150 MNGTYLVDSSLLL
-163 PDSWALAG
+163 PNSWALAG

-215 AGETAKEGGMEGAMH
+215 AGETSKEGGMEGAMH

-236 ISTAIVMFF
+236 ISTAIVMLF

-250 WPLIATGAT
+250 WPLLGTGT
-259 DAAGKD
+259 NDAAGKE
-265 IKTSVLNRAT
+265 IKTSILSRAGEST
-275 ENVSWYSGGDLM
+275 SWYEAGDLT
-287 VPMDNSLTNYTWLG
+287 VPMENSLTNYTWLG

-314 MKFRVAL
+314 MRFRVAL

-331 FIVTPLAYHYDYP
+331 FVVTPLAFHYDYP
-344 FYLPLDA
+344 FYFPLDA
-351 NFHSI
+351 SYHSVT
-356 SQFSPEGSLVSYGYV
+356 QFDYPSIMSYGYV

-398 AADVIDIFKGD
+398 ASDVIDIFSGKSD
-409 GDSASRKDYVEGK
+409 NASRKDYVEGK

-427 PISHIPVLLI
+427 PISHIPVMLL

-445 AFSTQFGF
+445 TFSTQFGF
-453 FASLIFSLVLC
+453 FPSLIFSLVLC

-495 MLVLIFKGLG
+495 MLVLIFKGIG

-512 VLALVGTTVFGG
+512 ILALVGTTVFGG

-550 KTELVGIV
+550 KTELLGII

-598 GGQTPWS
+598 GGQTPWN
-605 LLIVGFI
+605 LLLVGII

-640 MVVGGGLRDYW
+640 MVIGGGLRDYW
-651 ESRFLDVAVEQEGL
+651 ESRFLDVSVEKENL

-704 TG
+704 MG

>member
-287 VPMDNSLTNYTWLG
+287 VPMDHSLTNYTWLG

>member
-1 MTSNMSKVRTSPY
+1 MSKVRTSPY

-20 EGLKAIEKGT
+20 EGLKAIENGT

-58 GFGSTKWKWNQMML
+58 GFGTTKWKWNQMLL

-78 VFAIINQYV
+78 IFAIINQYV

-215 AGETAKEGGMEGAMH
+215 AGETAQEGGMEGAMH

-236 ISTAIVMFF
+236 ISTAIVMLF

-250 WPLIATGAT
+250 WPLIATGTT

-275 ENVSWYSGGDLM
+275 ENISWYDGGDLM

-321 LVSLGTFFTW
+321 LVSLGTFFAW
-331 FIVTPLAYHYDYP
+331 FIVTPLAYQYDYP
-344 FYLPLDA
+344 FYLPLDG

-356 SQFSPEGSLVSYGYV
+356 SQFSPTGSLVSYGYV

-398 AADVIDIFKGD
+398 AADVIDIFKGE
-409 GDSASRKDYVEGK
+409 GDNASRKDYVEGK

-651 ESRFLDVAVEQEGL
+651 ESRFLDVAVEKEGL

>member
-1 MTSNMSKVRTSPY
+1 MSKVRTSAY

-20 EGLKAIEKGT
+20 EGLKAIEEGT

-49 YLEEKNRKD
+49 YLEEKNRSD
-58 GFGSTKWKWNQMML
+58 GFGSTKWKWNQMLL
-72 GLVIGI
+72 GLAIGI

-93 IVSGSWYVAYLAAM
+93 IVSGSWYVAYLSAM
-107 ALRWSPGEVN
+107 ALRWTPGEVN

-144 YSTKYE
+144 YSHKYKLAD
-150 MNGEYLVDSSLLL
+150 GSHLIDSSLLL

-171 VAMVASI
+171 VAMIASI

-215 AGETAKEGGMEGAMH
+215 AGETSKEGGMENAMH

-236 ISTAIVMFF
+236 FSTALVMFF

-250 WPLIATGAT
+250 WPLLGTGT
-259 DAAGKD
+259 YDAGGKEVKD
-265 IKTSVLNRAT
+265 SVLSKTLEGT
-275 ENVSWYSGGDLM
+275 EWYDGGDLT
-287 VPMDNSLTNYTWLG
+287 VPMSNSLTNYTWLG

-331 FIVTPLAYHYDYP
+331 FIVTPLAFQYDFP
-344 FYLPLDA
+344 FYYPLDGKY
-351 NFHSI
+351 HSI
-356 SQFSPEGSLVSYGYV
+356 SQYSPIGSIMSYSYV

-383 GITGLLK
+383 GLTGLLK

-398 AADVIDIFKGD
+398 ASDVIDIFKGESD
-409 GDSASRKDYVEGK
+409 DASRKDYVKGK

-437 VSLIGITL
+437 VSLVGITL
-445 AFSTQFGF
+445 TFATQFGF
-453 FASLIFSLVLC
+453 IASFIFSLVLC

-495 MLVLIFKGLG
+495 MLVLVFKAIGLN
-505 LSESDTA
+505 ESDTA
-512 VLALVGTTVFGG
+512 ILSLVGTTVFGG

-550 KTELVGIV
+550 KTELVGII

-575 ARGDL
+575 AKGDL

-598 GGQTPWS
+598 GGQTPWN
-605 LLIVGFI
+605 LLIVGVV
-612 IGVFMEL
+612 IGIFMEL

-640 MVVGGGLRDYW
+640 MVVGGALRDYW
-651 ESRFLDVAVEQEGL
+651 EASFLDVAVEKEGL

-691 GTLLAIYYVLPLL
+691 GTFLAIYYVLPLI